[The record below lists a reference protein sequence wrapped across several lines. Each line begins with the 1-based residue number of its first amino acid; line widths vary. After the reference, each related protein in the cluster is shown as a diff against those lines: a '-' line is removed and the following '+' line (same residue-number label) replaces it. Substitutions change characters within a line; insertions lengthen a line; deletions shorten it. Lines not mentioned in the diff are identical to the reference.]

1 MANHGSLQLRSAVH
15 HAYSAAA
22 ERPTQKHAFPVG
34 RLLAERLGYPADVLD
49 ILPPVSV
56 EAFAGVSNLAVSVA
70 IAADAHVLDLGCG
83 AGLDS
88 LILARRLG
96 GTGRVVGID
105 FSEGML
111 MRARTAAAAYGVNGT
126 FCLGDAE
133 RLPLDEAS
141 IGVAF
146 VNGIFNLNPARA
158 EIFRELARVV
168 RANGHVYVAE
178 LVLQEAVSKPD
189 HFTEAEWFA

>member
-1 MANHGSLQLRSAVH
+1 MPNHGSLQLRSAVH
-15 HAYSAAA
+15 NAYSAAA
-22 ERPTQKHAFPVG
+22 ERPAQKHAFPVG
-34 RLLAERLGYPADVLD
+34 RLLAERLGYPADLLD
-49 ILPPVSV
+49 TLPSVSV
-56 EAFAGVSNLAVSVA
+56 EAFAGVSNLTVSAA
-70 IAADAHVLDLGCG
+70 IPAEAHVLDLGCG

-88 LILARRLG
+88 LILARRVG
-96 GTGRVVGID
+96 ATGRVVGIG
-105 FSEGML
+105 FSW
-111 MRARTAAAAYGVNGT
+111 VNGT

-141 IGVAF
+141 IDVAF

-178 LVLQEAVSKPD
+178 LLLQGAVSKPD

>member
-1 MANHGSLQLRSAVH
+1 MANHGSLQLRGAVH

-34 RLLAERLGYPADVLD
+34 RLLAERLGYPAGVLD
-49 ILPPVSV
+49 TLPPECV
-56 EAFAGVSNLAVSVA
+56 EAFAGVSNLAVSAA
-70 IAADAHVLDLGCG
+70 IPADAHVLDLGCG

-105 FSEGML
+105 FSEAML
-111 MRARTAAAAYGVNGT
+111 LRARTAAAAYGVNGT
-126 FCLGDAE
+126 FCQADAE
-133 RLPLDEAS
+133 RLPLDTAS
-141 IGVAF
+141 IDVAF
-146 VNGIFNLNPARA
+146 VNGLFNLNPARA

>member
-1 MANHGSLQLRSAVH
+1 MANHEALQLRSAVH
-15 HAYSAAA
+15 QAYSAAA
-22 ERPTQKHAFPVG
+22 ERPAQKHAFPVG
-34 RLLAERLGYPADVLD
+34 RLLAERLGYPADLLD
-49 ILPPVSV
+49 TLPPVSV
-56 EAFAGVSNLAVSVA
+56 EAFAGVSNLAVSAA
-70 IAADAHVLDLGCG
+70 IPADAHVLDLGCG

-88 LILARRLG
+88 LIFSRRVG
-96 GTGRVVGID
+96 ATGRVVGID
-105 FSEGML
+105 FSEAML
-111 MRARTAAAAYGVNGT
+111 LRARTAAAAYGVNGT

-141 IGVAF
+141 IDVAF
-146 VNGIFNLNPARA
+146 VNGLFNLNPARA

>member
-1 MANHGSLQLRSAVH
+1 MANHGSLQLRRAVH

-34 RLLAERLGYPADVLD
+34 RFLAERLGYPAGVLD
-49 ILPPVSV
+49 TLPPECV
-56 EAFAGVSNLAVSVA
+56 EAFAGVSNLAVSAA
-70 IAADAHVLDLGCG
+70 IPADAHVLDLGCG

-96 GTGRVVGID
+96 ATGRVVGID
-105 FSEGML
+105 FSEAML
-111 MRARTAAAAYGVNGT
+111 LRARTAAAAYGVNGT
-126 FCLGDAE
+126 FCQADAE
-133 RLPLDEAS
+133 RLPLDTAS
-141 IGVAF
+141 IDVAF
-146 VNGIFNLNPARA
+146 VNGLFNLNPARA

-189 HFTEAEWFA
+189 QFPEAEWFA

>member
-1 MANHGSLQLRSAVH
+1 MANHGSLQLRRAVH

-34 RLLAERLGYPADVLD
+34 RFLAERLGYPAGVLD
-49 ILPPVSV
+49 TLPPECV
-56 EAFAGVSNLAVSVA
+56 EAFAGVSNLAVSAA
-70 IAADAHVLDLGCG
+70 IPADAHVLDLGCG

-105 FSEGML
+105 FSEAML
-111 MRARTAAAAYGVNGT
+111 LRARTAAAAYGVNGT
-126 FCLGDAE
+126 FCQADAE
-133 RLPLDEAS
+133 RLPLDTAS
-141 IGVAF
+141 IDVAF
-146 VNGIFNLNPARA
+146 VNGLFNLNPARA

-189 HFTEAEWFA
+189 QFPEAEWFA

>member
-1 MANHGSLQLRSAVH
+1 MPNHDASKLRSAVH
-15 HAYSAAA
+15 NAYSAAA

-34 RLLAERLGYPADVLD
+34 RLLAERLGYPVDLLD
-49 ILPPVSV
+49 ALPPAAV
-56 EAFAGVSNLAVSVA
+56 EAFAGVSNLAVSAA
-70 IAADAHVLDLGCG
+70 IPAKARVLDLGCG

-88 LILARRLG
+88 LILARRVG
-96 GTGRVVGID
+96 AGGRVVGID
-105 FSEGML
+105 FSKAML
-111 MRARTAAAAYGVNGT
+111 VRARQAAAGYGVTVT
-126 FCLGDAE
+126 FCRGDAE
-133 RLPLDEAS
+133 RLPLDDAS
-141 IGVAF
+141 MDVAL

-168 RANGHVYVAE
+168 RPEGRVYAAE

>member
-1 MANHGSLQLRSAVH
+1 MPNHGALQLRSAVH
-15 HAYSAAA
+15 NAYSAAA

-34 RLLAERLGYPADVLD
+34 RLLAERLGYSADVLD
-49 ILPPVSV
+49 TLPPVSV
-56 EAFAGVSNLAVSVA
+56 EAFAGVSNLAVSAA
-70 IAADAHVLDLGCG
+70 IPVEAHVLDLGCG

-88 LILARRLG
+88 LILARRVG
-96 GTGRVVGID
+96 AAGRVVGID
-105 FSEGML
+105 FSETML
-111 MRARTAAAAYGVNGT
+111 MRARKAAEAYGVNVT
-126 FCLGDAE
+126 FCQGDAE

-141 IGVAF
+141 IDVAF